1 MTDWDNLTEL
11 YERVRPGFKDGGTSA
26 PDSEAVGE
34 VRRDGALERPTTDP
48 ELLLMRAVGV
58 YSQAVDM
65 DLSVLYGRTFTLRD
79 CLDAVIAANAAA
91 VERWR
96 AGKD

>member
-11 YERVRPGFKDGGTSA
+11 FERVRPGFKDGGPGVT
-26 PDSEAVGE
+26 DSEAVDE
-34 VRRDGALERPTTDP
+34 VRRDNALERPTADP
-48 ELLLMRAVGV
+48 ELLLIRAVAV

-65 DLSVLYGRTFTLRD
+65 DPSVLYGRTFTLRD

>member
-11 YERVRPGFKDGGTSA
+11 YERVRPGFKDGGPGVT
-26 PDSEAVGE
+26 DSEAVDE
-34 VRRDGALERPTTDP
+34 VRRDGALERPTADP

-65 DLSVLYGRTFTLRD
+65 DPSVLYGRTFTLRD

-96 AGKD
+96 AEKD